1 MIPFNARKQQKLI
14 ILISHF
20 ISSADWYKDRF
31 SDSEL
36 DELENPKPKST
47 TTKRPTRVRGSL
59 RRKPQPKVVKE
70 PEPEEEEE
78 EA

>member
-1 MIPFNARKQQKLI
+1 MTDA
-14 ILISHF
+14 
-20 ISSADWYKDRF
+20 
-31 SDSEL
+31 EL

-70 PEPEEEEE
+70 EEEEEE